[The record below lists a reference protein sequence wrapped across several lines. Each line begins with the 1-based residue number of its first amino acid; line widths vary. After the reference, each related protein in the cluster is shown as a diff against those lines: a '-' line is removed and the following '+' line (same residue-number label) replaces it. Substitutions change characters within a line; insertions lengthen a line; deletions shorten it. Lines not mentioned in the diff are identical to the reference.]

1 MNYELVLSGIFSSLF
16 LASIIR
22 IGTPLIFASAGGL
35 VTELTGAPNI
45 ALEGIMLAAAFT
57 GVIVSH
63 FTGSA
68 FAGMIGGMLAGMCV
82 GLLLGFFHLYF
93 KTNAIL
99 AGIAVNVMCAGATVF
114 LLVSFTGE
122 KGNSSSLTSSVLPSI
137 DIPLIRSIPF
147 LNVVLSGHN
156 ILTYFSVVA
165 AFLVYVL
172 LFRTKLGRHLRAVGE
187 NSQAAASV
195 GINVDKMKYI
205 AYGISGLV
213 ASLGGVNLS
222 MGYLSIFQRDM
233 TAGRGFIALAA
244 IYLGGKR
251 PLGVFLA
258 ALFFGFADALANQI
272 GSLGLPP
279 QWIQMIPYVATI
291 LALVVANAVKPGKNH
306 KKTLISSDRAE

>member
-1 MNYELVLSGIFSSLF
+1 MNYALVLSGIFSSLF
-16 LASIIR
+16 IASIIR

-68 FAGMIGGMLAGMCV
+68 LAGMLMGMVVGASV

-99 AGIAVNVMCAGATVF
+99 AGIAMNVMCAGATVF

-122 KGNSSSLTSSVLPSI
+122 KGNSSSLASSVLPNI
-137 DIPLIRSIPF
+137 DIPLIKSIPF
-147 LNVVLSGHN
+147 LNVVLSGYN
-156 ILTYFSVVA
+156 ILTYLSFLAV
-165 AFLVYVL
+165 FLVYVL
-172 LFRTKLGRHLRAVGE
+172 MYKTRLGRHLRAVGE
-187 NSQAAASV
+187 NPKAAASV
-195 GINVDKMKYI
+195 GINVNKMKYI

-213 ASLGGVNLS
+213 ASLGGINLS

-244 IYLGGKR
+244 IFLGGKR
-251 PLGVFLA
+251 PLGVLLA

-291 LALVVANAVKPGKNH
+291 LALVVANLVGPGK
-306 KKTLISSDRAE
+306 KTQ

>member
-1 MNYELVLSGIFSSLF
+1 MNYELVISGIFSSLF
-16 LASIIR
+16 IASIIR

-35 VTELTGAPNI
+35 VTELTGAANI

-63 FTGSA
+63 FTGNA
-68 FAGMIGGMLAGMCV
+68 FMGMLGGMFVGMGV

-137 DIPLIRSIPF
+137 DIPLIKSIPF
-147 LNVVLSGHN
+147 FNVVLSGHN
-156 ILTYFSVVA
+156 LLTYLSFLA
-165 AFLVYVL
+165 AFLVYIL
-172 LFRTKLGRHLRAVGE
+172 LFKTKLGRHLRAVGE
-187 NSQAAASV
+187 NAEAAASV

-244 IYLGGKR
+244 IFLGGKR
-251 PLGVFLA
+251 PMGVLLA

-291 LALVVANAVKPGKNH
+291 LALVVANVVGVGK
-306 KKTLISSDRAE
+306 KAK

>member
-1 MNYELVLSGIFSSLF
+1 MNYAIVLNGIFSSLF
-16 LASIIR
+16 IASIIR

-35 VTELTGAPNI
+35 VTELAGAANI

-68 FAGMIGGMLAGMCV
+68 FSGMLMGMVVGAAV

-99 AGIAVNVMCAGATVF
+99 AGIAMNVMCAGATVF

-122 KGNSSSLTSSVLPSI
+122 KGNSSSLKSSVLPNI
-137 DIPLIRSIPF
+137 DIPLIESIPF

-156 ILTYFSVVA
+156 ILTYLSFLSV
-165 AFLVYVL
+165 FLVYIL
-172 LFRTKLGRHLRAVGE
+172 MYRTKLGRHLRAVGE
-187 NSQAAASV
+187 NPQAAASV
-195 GINVDKMKYI
+195 GINVNRMKYI
-205 AYGISGLV
+205 AYGISGLI

-244 IYLGGKR
+244 VFLGGKR
-251 PLGVFLA
+251 PLGVLFA

-279 QWIQMIPYVATI
+279 QWIQMIPYAATI
-291 LALVVANAVKPGKNH
+291 LALIIANIMRPRKR
-306 KKTLISSDRAE
+306 I

>member
-1 MNYELVLSGIFSSLF
+1 MNYEIVLSGIFSSLF
-16 LASIIR
+16 IASIIR

-35 VTELTGAPNI
+35 VAELTGAINI

-57 GVIVSH
+57 GVVMSH

-68 FAGMIGGMLAGMCV
+68 FIGMFSGMFVGMLV
-82 GLLLGFFHLYF
+82 GLLLGFFHLHF

-99 AGIAVNVMCAGATVF
+99 AGIAVNVMCAGSTVF
-114 LLVSFTGE
+114 LLVNFTGE
-122 KGNSSSLTSSVLPSI
+122 KGNSSSLASGVLPRI
-137 DIPLIRSIPF
+137 DLPLIRSIPF
-147 LNVVLSGHN
+147 LDVVLSGYN
-156 ILTYFSVVA
+156 LLTYLAFLA
-165 AFLVYVL
+165 AFLVYIL
-172 LFRTKLGRHLRAVGE
+172 LFKTKLGRHLRAVGE
-187 NSQAAASV
+187 NAEAAASV
-195 GINVDKMKYI
+195 GINVNKMKYI

-244 IYLGGKR
+244 IFLGGKR
-251 PLGVFLA
+251 PMGVLLA

-291 LALVVANAVKPGKNH
+291 LALVIANFMGTG
-306 KKTLISSDRAE
+306 KKTK